1 MTVEDWDSVNRF
13 FSKRLSKQL
22 IFNHIYPYT
31 FECQPE
37 YFLDDI
43 KSYFLGY
50 EKVLKIYQEDFTAHQ
65 FWIDMECFLR
75 QEDCPNDGSRKR
87 VPYRGGILEEKV
99 LRRRFTLKN
108 VIKGR
113 ICYIFNQQFLR
124 YGPSFWNIN
133 PDSEDLIDAC
143 RTFFALFTPDER
155 SDFIENWI
163 NEKATPR
170 DRYIDK
176 WARDTFE
183 PDPYENS
190 PVMDSFPDMAD
201 Y

>member
-1 MTVEDWDSVNRF
+1 MNVSSNF
-13 FSKRLSKQL
+13 
-22 IFNHIYPYT
+22 P
-31 FECQPE
+31 
-37 YFLDDI
+37 DI
-43 KSYFLGY
+43 KFETLQATNNP
-50 EKVLKIYQEDFTAHQ
+50 EKPSE
-65 FWIDMECFLR
+65 
-75 QEDCPNDGSRKR
+75 GKR
-87 VPYRGGILEEKV
+87 DI
-99 LRRRFTLKN
+99 
-108 VIKGR
+108 
-113 ICYIFNQQFLR
+113 
-124 YGPSFWNIN
+124 
-133 PDSEDLIDAC
+133 
-143 RTFFALFTPDER
+143 LFTKEIYIER